1 VSTEGILEAHRAS
14 VQERMQSSGVVLA
27 IQDTTDLNFTHH
39 RSKDFE
45 SGFGLTSS
53 QSYVRGL
60 NVHTTFGVS
69 GEGVPLG
76 VLDQQ
81 VWSRDPAPAKSKA
94 SEKVESQTLKR
105 QREPALA
112 PSPGGE

>member
-1 VSTEGILEAHRAS
+1 MIQDRLSAQPNASIPQASESWSQAKATYRFWDNPKVSAEGILESHQAS
-14 VQERMQSSGVVLA
+14 VQERMQASGVVLA
-27 IQDTTDLNFTHH
+27 LQDTTDLNFTHH

-45 SGFGLTSS
+45 SGFGQTSS

-60 NVHTTFGVS
+60 KVHTTFGVS

-81 VWSRDPAPAKSKA
+81 V
-94 SEKVESQTLKR
+94 
-105 QREPALA
+105 
-112 PSPGGE
+112 